1 MGVTSTEELYKKERE
16 TGSLGLRGLRQNVA
30 WPAWPVAKSRL
41 ACVACGKKMP
51 FACAALAF
59 GHNAVGLRCLRP

>member
-1 MGVTSTEELYKKERE
+1 MGVTSTEELYKKEGE
-16 TGSLGLRGLRQNVA
+16 TGSLGLRGLRQNV
-30 WPAWPVAKSRL
+30 AWPVAKSRL

-51 FACAALAF
+51 FACTALAF